1 VSFAD
6 GKAWTRARILGLI
19 DAWWPGALVASDRM
33 RPLATVMFAATI
45 LVDPADLDSGQPLF
59 YEGELT
65 AGSQGFTSEVRR
77 LWSPDGHLVA
87 ENLQSIVVI
96 A

>member
-1 VSFAD
+1 
-6 GKAWTRARILGLI
+6 
-19 DAWWPGALVASDRM
+19 
-33 RPLATVMFAATI
+33 
-45 LVDPADLDSGQPLF
+45 LF

-65 AGSQGFTSEVRR
+65 AGSEGFTSEVRR
-77 LWSPDGHLVA
+77 LWSPDGRLVA